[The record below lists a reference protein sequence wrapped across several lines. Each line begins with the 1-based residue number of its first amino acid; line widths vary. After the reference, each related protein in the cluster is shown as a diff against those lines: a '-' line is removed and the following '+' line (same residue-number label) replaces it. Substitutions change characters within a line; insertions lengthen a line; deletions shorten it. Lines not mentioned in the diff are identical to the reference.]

1 MGNIAPILKVC
12 NPSKICEYF
21 SKYVLNSCHS
31 DCKFSDCCECHVE
44 TNEIELEDNSE
55 YSIDAGGGCFHV
67 SKY

>member
-12 NPSKICEYF
+12 NPAKICEDC

-44 TNEIELEDNSE
+44 TEEVELEGSSE
-55 YSIDAGGGCFHV
+55 YSIEVSDGCFRA
-67 SKY
+67 SKL